1 MCSVKNVFL
10 GRCSQNSQEKS
21 CVRDSILIKLHSQ
34 GCKEETLAQMF
45 SCEFTKTSRNTF
57 FTEHLQTAASAFSFS
72 EAATGGVLWKNV
84 FLKNSQN
91 SQENTFG
98 LRSLQKHL
106 FYRTP
111 LDDCFW
117 FFRATLLKW
126 GTADN
131 VWKNSGEYSLPRS
144 TNLRITVQVYH
155 FFLVSIN
162 FQCMFSLVYT
172 VYCQKQ
178 PSE

>member
-1 MCSVKNVFL
+1 
-10 GRCSQNSQEKS
+10 
-21 CVRDSILIKLHSQ
+21 
-34 GCKEETLAQMF
+34 MF
-45 SCEFTKTSRNTF
+45 SVNLANFRRTPFLQNTSER
-57 FTEHLQTAASAFSFS
+57 LLLLLAFQKQPPEMFY
-72 EAATGGVLWKNV
+72 GKMI
-84 FLKNSQN
+84 LKISQN

-98 LRSLQKHL
+98 LRNFQKHL

-117 FFRATLLKW
+117 LFCATLLKL
-126 GTADN
+126 GTANN
-131 VWKNSGEYSLPRS
+131 VWKNSDEYSLPRN
-144 TNLRITVQVYH
+144 TNLRSTVQVYH
-155 FFLVSIN
+155 FFLGSIN